1 MDMYTALEDSNKS
14 WSCQHVDAWLW
25 ELTLAH
31 VAVLAS
37 DRWPILGPKQLWVP
51 GSVGYTV

>member
-1 MDMYTALEDSNKS
+1 MDMYTALEDSDKS

-31 VAVLAS
+31 VAMLAS
-37 DRWPILGPKQLWVP
+37 DKWPILGPKQLWVP